1 MSDRLFDFKIPDD
14 ARTDV
19 VADKKYGIVHASYLA
34 AIGLAMVGWL
44 WLIVWCALQLVLV

>member
-44 WLIVWCALQLVLV
+44 WLIVWCALQLV

>member
-1 MSDRLFDFKIPDD
+1 MSEQLLDFKVPED

-19 VADKKYGIVHASYLA
+19 VADEKYRIVHASYLA

-44 WLIVWCALQLVLV
+44 WLIAWCALQLV

>member
-1 MSDRLFDFKIPDD
+1 VSDQLLDFKVPED

-19 VADKKYGIVHASYLA
+19 VADEKYRIVHASYLA

-44 WLIVWCALQLVLV
+44 WLIAWCALQLV